1 MTPAE
6 ARDAYRQHIVNG
18 ETVILRRLAAGPGAG
33 DYSVRA
39 RVSGFSPSDF
49 EGALQQGIRTAI
61 VLAEDVESSGFPLPF
76 LEKQDRLIW
85 NGKTLVIRSV
95 DDATMRVDGVQI
107 AYDLELA
114 GA

>member
-1 MTPAE
+1 MSPAD
-6 ARDAYRQHIVNG
+6 ARDAYRRLMGNG
-18 ETVILRRLAAGPGAG
+18 ETVVLRRLADPGAG
-33 DYSVRA
+33 EYSVRA

-49 EGALQQGIRTAI
+49 DGAIQQGIRTAI

-95 DDATMRVDGVQI
+95 DDATRRVDGVQI